1 MRHSSYFRKP
11 KSFLH
16 GDAEPRHCG
25 SGAGRGG
32 PARSLVP
39 RVPPPS
45 NSEYRGP
52 ASAQSRPTPGS
63 SAHPSVPTRTITVC
77 SHSGILTASPNRGGG
92 GGRRKQPLSL
102 SNEAAGFGKLPS
114 PFYEEPLYRIS
125 QQERNKEISV
135 QLNWRLKL
143 AILKNKSPINTTRI
157 YG

>member
-1 MRHSSYFRKP
+1 MHSSYFRKP
-11 KSFLH
+11 KTLSPGRRGAQPLW
-16 GDAEPRHCG
+16 EPRWALPAPLSPAVPPCQPLRAQG
-25 SGAGRGG
+25 TGPLLRAGRPRPLG
-32 PARSLVP
+32 PPLCACEDNCSLFP
-39 RVPPPS
+39 LRNS
-45 NSEYRGP
+45 NRT
-52 ASAQSRPTPGS
+52 AQPG
-63 SAHPSVPTRTITVC
+63 RQ
-77 SHSGILTASPNRGGG
+77 GGG
-92 GGRRKQPLSL
+92 GGRRQQPLSL